1 MEKILFA
8 LCEGPHDVAFLYR
21 ILQVNGL
28 QKYSKPIGEFPAP
41 LNKYFAS
48 EAAEENLEQLK
59 LEEVRNRRLP
69 SEVLAHKDDALVLLY
84 AIGGDSRVEPRQKL
98 LQDVA
103 RIYGRHQP
111 EEKKIKTGATAQCSV
126 LYFFDADQK
135 GSDARLQEVC
145 RELSKVLE
153 SEVSLSGNPQQYRHT
168 NGITYAAHIFAEAG
182 KPTGK
187 LENILLPLMRQGDE
201 EIFHRA
207 ESYVE
212 LHDPKR
218 LPRLKVVEMG
228 NGQLTEVRDE
238 KKKGKYHRDK
248 SVIGIAAQLQ
258 NSGSTNT
265 VCIKHSDYLTR
276 NKIVSDPSCRKIWHT
291 FEALIVPT
299 P

>member
-1 MEKILFA
+1 MFA

-21 ILQVNGL
+21 ILRVNGL
-28 QKYSKPIGEFPAP
+28 QKYSKPIGEFPDP

-48 EAAEENLEQLK
+48 EAAGEGLEQLK
-59 LEEVRNRRLP
+59 LEEARNRRLP
-69 SEVLAHKDDALVLLY
+69 SEVLARGNDALVLLY
-84 AIGGDSRVEPRQKL
+84 AIGGDSKAEFRRKL
-98 LQDVA
+98 LQDIA
-103 RIYGRHQP
+103 RMYGRRPP
-111 EEKKIKTGATAQCSV
+111 EEKKIETGTAAECSV
-126 LYFFDADQK
+126 LYFFDADSK
-135 GSDARLQEVC
+135 GIAARFQEIC
-145 RELSKVLE
+145 RELSGILGLT
-153 SEVSLSGNPQQYRHT
+153 VSLSADSPQYRHS

-238 KKKGKYHRDK
+238 KKKGKYHRNK
-248 SVIGIAAQLQ
+248 SVIGIA
-258 NSGSTNT
+258 SCKTPVPRIPSVSST
-265 VCIKHSDYLTR
+265 VI
-276 NKIVSDPSCRKIWHT
+276 I
-291 FEALIVPT
+291 
-299 P
+299 

>member
-48 EAAEENLEQLK
+48 EAAGENLEQLK
-59 LEEVRNRRLP
+59 LEEVRNDVYRRRYSHTKMMRSYCFMP
-69 SEVLAHKDDALVLLY
+69 SGE
-84 AIGGDSRVEPRQKL
+84 IPRVEPRQKL

-153 SEVSLSGNPQQYRHT
+153 SEVPYQEIRSNTGIPTASLMPPISLPKQGNRPA
-168 NGITYAAHIFAEAG
+168 NW
-182 KPTGK
+182 
-187 LENILLPLMRQGDE
+187 
-201 EIFHRA
+201 
-207 ESYVE
+207 
-212 LHDPKR
+212 
-218 LPRLKVVEMG
+218 
-228 NGQLTEVRDE
+228 
-238 KKKGKYHRDK
+238 
-248 SVIGIAAQLQ
+248 
-258 NSGSTNT
+258 
-265 VCIKHSDYLTR
+265 
-276 NKIVSDPSCRKIWHT
+276 KISSFR
-291 FEALIVPT
+291 
-299 P
+299 

>member
-48 EAAEENLEQLK
+48 EAAGENLEQLK

-228 NGQLTEVRDE
+228 NGQLT
-238 KKKGKYHRDK
+238 
-248 SVIGIAAQLQ
+248 
-258 NSGSTNT
+258 
-265 VCIKHSDYLTR
+265 
-276 NKIVSDPSCRKIWHT
+276 
-291 FEALIVPT
+291 
-299 P
+299 